1 MNDVEIIDLFWSR
14 SESAITELSNK
25 YDKHARSG
33 AKNILHNEEDTEEC
47 MADSYLGM
55 WNTLPPKRPAVLP
68 AFFAAL
74 TRNVAI
80 TRYRHNNAAKRK
92 VIMEE
97 LQDYMSF
104 SPAPD
109 DEIEYAVEVINKY
122 LSKCDKRSRVLFMR
136 RYFMGESV
144 AVAAK
149 FVGIT
154 ETYASVKLS
163 RMRAELKKMLEKEG
177 INI

>member
-1 MNDVEIIDLFWSR
+1 
-14 SESAITELSNK
+14 
-25 YDKHARSG
+25 
-33 AKNILHNEEDTEEC
+33 
-47 MADSYLGM
+47 
-55 WNTLPPKRPAVLP
+55 
-68 AFFAAL
+68 
-74 TRNVAI
+74 
-80 TRYRHNNAAKRK
+80 
-92 VIMEE
+92 
-97 LQDYMSF
+97 
-104 SPAPD
+104 
-109 DEIEYAVEVINKY
+109 
-122 LSKCDKRSRVLFMR
+122 MR